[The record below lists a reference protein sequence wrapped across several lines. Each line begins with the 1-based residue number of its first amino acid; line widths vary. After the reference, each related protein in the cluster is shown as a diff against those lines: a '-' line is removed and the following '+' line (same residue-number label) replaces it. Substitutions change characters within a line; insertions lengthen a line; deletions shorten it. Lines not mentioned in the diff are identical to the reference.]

1 MHRAYHRWDSPALN
15 RPMELLV
22 FGHAG
27 APVIVFPT
35 SQGRFFEYEDRG
47 MVGALTQHI
56 EQGWVQLICVDSV
69 DSESWYASWA
79 HPRGRLNRHDQYERY
94 ILDEVLPFVRS
105 QNSNLF
111 TMVHGC
117 SFGAIH
123 AMLFGLRYPT
133 CFRRVL
139 GFSGYYDVHRF
150 LDGYHDEEVHYHNPL
165 DIVRGLQDG
174 QLLHELRRLEIIM
187 AIGREDGAAQSN
199 GDLSDA
205 LWSKGIWHAMRW
217 WDGWSHDWPFWRQM
231 ITTYIGGE
239 Q

>member
-47 MVGALTQHI
+47 MVGALAQHI

-79 HPRGRLNRHDQYERY
+79 HPHGRLNRHDQYEHY
-94 ILDEVLPFVRS
+94 ILNEVLPFVRS
-105 QNSNLF
+105 QNSNSF
-111 TMVHGC
+111 VMAHGC

-123 AMLFGLRYPT
+123 AMLFGLRYPNA
-133 CFRRVL
+133 FRRVL
-139 GFSGYYDVHRF
+139 GFSGYYDIHRF
-150 LDGYHDEEVHYHNPL
+150 LDDYHDEEIHYHNPI
-165 DIVRGLQDG
+165 DIVRGLQPG
-174 QLLHELRRLEIIM
+174 QLLQDISGLEIIM
-187 AIGREDGAAQSN
+187 AIGREDSAAQTNS
-199 GDLSDA
+199 DLSDA

-217 WDGWSHDWPFWRQM
+217 WDGWSHDWPFWQQM
-231 ITTYIGGE
+231 ITIYIGGE
-239 Q
+239 R

>member
-47 MVGALTQHI
+47 MVGALSHHI

-69 DSESWYASWA
+69 DAESWYCGWA
-79 HPRGRLNRHDQYERY
+79 HPRGRLARHDQYERY

-105 QNSNLF
+105 QNGNPF
-111 TMVHGC
+111 IMTHGC

-123 AMLFGLRYPT
+123 AMLFGLRHPGY
-133 CFRRVL
+133 FRRVL
-139 GFSGYYDVHRF
+139 AFAGYYETTRF
-150 LDGYHDEEVHYHNPL
+150 LDGYYDEEVHYHHPINM
-165 DIVRGLQDG
+165 IQSLQEG
-174 QLLHELRRLEIIM
+174 QLADDLRRLEIIM
-187 AIGREDGAAQSN
+187 AIGREDSAAWTNQA
-199 GDLSDA
+199 LSDA
-205 LWSKGIWHAMRW
+205 LWSKNIWHAMRW
-217 WDGWSHDWPFWRQM
+217 WDGWSHDWPYWHKM
-231 ITTYIGGE
+231 IQLYIGGHD
-239 Q
+239 

>member
-47 MVGALTQHI
+47 MVGALAQHI

-69 DSESWYASWA
+69 DSESWYASWV
-79 HPRGRLNRHDQYERY
+79 HPHGRLNRHDQYEHY
-94 ILDEVLPFVRS
+94 ILNEVLPFVRS
-105 QNSNLF
+105 QNSNSF
-111 TMVHGC
+111 VMAHGC

-123 AMLFGLRYPT
+123 AMLFGLRYPNA
-133 CFRRVL
+133 FRRVL
-139 GFSGYYDVHRF
+139 GFSGYYDIHRF
-150 LDGYHDEEVHYHNPL
+150 LDDYHDEEIHYHNPI
-165 DIVRGLQDG
+165 DIVRGLQPG
-174 QLLHELRRLEIIM
+174 QLLQDISGLEIIM
-187 AIGREDGAAQSN
+187 AIGREDSAAQTNS
-199 GDLSDA
+199 DLSDA

-217 WDGWSHDWPFWRQM
+217 WDGWSHDWPFWQQM

-239 Q
+239 R

>member
-1 MHRAYHRWDSPALN
+1 MQRANHRWDSPALN

-47 MVGALTQHI
+47 MVGALAHHI

-69 DSESWYASWA
+69 DAESWYAGWA
-79 HPRGRLNRHDQYERY
+79 HPRGRLHRHDQYEHY
-94 ILDEVLPFVRS
+94 IIDEVLPFVRS
-105 QNSNLF
+105 QNSNPF
-111 TMVHGC
+111 TMTHGC

-123 AMLFGLRYPT
+123 AMLFGLRHPT

-139 GFSGYYDVHRF
+139 AFSGYYDVHRF

-165 DIVRGLQDG
+165 DIVRGLQEG

-187 AIGREDGAAQSN
+187 AIGREDGAAQTN

-205 LWSKGIWHAMRW
+205 LWSKNIWHAMRW
-217 WDGWSHDWPFWRQM
+217 WDGWSHDWPFWQQM
-231 ITTYIGGE
+231 ITTYIGGHD
-239 Q
+239 

>member
-94 ILDEVLPFVRS
+94 ILYEALPFVRS

-111 TMVHGC
+111 TVVHGC
-117 SFGAIH
+117 SFGVDHQA
-123 AMLFGLRYPT
+123 AGRNAV
-133 CFRRVL
+133 FRRRPGSLRSTTWL
-139 GFSGYYDVHRF
+139 G
-150 LDGYHDEEVHYHNPL
+150 
-165 DIVRGLQDG
+165 GLPV
-174 QLLHELRRLEIIM
+174 
-187 AIGREDGAAQSN
+187 ATGRAD
-199 GDLSDA
+199 
-205 LWSKGIWHAMRW
+205 
-217 WDGWSHDWPFWRQM
+217 
-231 ITTYIGGE
+231 
-239 Q
+239 